1 MKANALQQAKRLT
14 TISEMADNS
23 LMTGEIDKAQ
33 HTEIKERARGLELD
47 NLFKA
52 MADYCNQ

>member
-1 MKANALQQAKRLT
+1 MKSNALQHAKSLT
-14 TISEMADNS
+14 AISEMADSS
-23 LMTGEIDKAQ
+23 LMGGHIDKDQ
-33 HTEIKERARGLELD
+33 HAKIKERARGLELD

>member
-1 MKANALQQAKRLT
+1 MKTNTLQQAKRLT

-23 LMTGEIDKAQ
+23 LIGGLIDKTQ
-33 HTEIKERARGLELD
+33 HAEIKGKALGLELD

>member
-1 MKANALQQAKRLT
+1 MKSNALQRAKGLT

-23 LMTGEIDKAQ
+23 LTGGHIDKDQ
-33 HTEIKERARGLELD
+33 HAEIKERARGLELD

>member
-33 HTEIKERARGLELD
+33 HAEIKERARGLELD

>member
-1 MKANALQQAKRLT
+1 MKTNVLQHAKRLT

-23 LMTGEIDKAQ
+23 LTGGIIDKTQ
-33 HTEIKERARGLELD
+33 HAKIKERARGLELD